1 MDEKVKQIYE
11 SVKAKYE
18 QEYDPSYECSFSDY
32 VYISSL
38 TDQYLAT
45 TGLTIEDV
53 EWTTGAGIYTVQHDP
68 ITYTYGIS
76 SVAGVVADV
85 KTPNGATT
93 YVVGADGG
101 RGIVVNP
108 NDITTIST
116 NIPLTTT
123 HTITNAGSTGPYT
136 SSTTNAYIPDTTSQ
150 HYQRMQEFVGQL
162 RQTLGVEGRVDW
174 EDQIMEWAQ
183 DYASAV
189 KRDAEQAERKAR
201 QQDWIQELYKV
212 AEINAQIRAA
222 AKADEGDKHDEAYTN
237 AMKLL

>member
-18 QEYDPSYECSFSDY
+18 QDYDPSYECSFSDY

-53 EWTTGAGIYTVQHDP
+53 EWTAGDGTYTVQYDP
-68 ITYTYGIS
+68 TTYTYGIG
-76 SVAGVVADV
+76 SVADIIADV
-85 KTPNGATT
+85 KMPDDATAFRIDGGLGLTPNH
-93 YVVGADGG
+93 
-101 RGIVVNP
+101 

-123 HTITNAGSTGPYT
+123 HTITNAGSTGVYIT
-136 SSTTNAYIPDTTSQ
+136 DSTINSFISDTTSQ

-162 RQTLGVEGRVDW
+162 RQTLGVEGCADW

-189 KRDAEQAERKAR
+189 KRDAEQAERNAR